1 MDITRI
7 FTVICSFILIV
18 CLTMCISTLV
28 VLRNSIAEHEAVKE
42 DAVELVE
49 SLDQSLESMKDM
61 IDKYDQSVSVSVDS
75 DKTNE
80 QDAHFMIREV
90 NGKIGVFTVDGVL
103 LKVLEVSI
111 DMLPQKDRELL
122 ADGITVGS
130 WKELIAILQDFG
142 E

>member
-28 VLRNSIAEHEAVKE
+28 VLRNSIAEHKAVKE

-75 DKTNE
+75 EKTNE

-111 DMLPQKDRELL
+111 DMLPQKDRELF